1 MHSDHDNG
9 PLPPEL
15 AASMMPLIRCIA
27 ARLARRLP
35 SHLRLDDLTSAG
47 FVGLVTAYRRFDRSR
62 GDDFH
67 AYAERRIRGAML
79 DELRA
84 IDPLTRDLRFL
95 ANRIAAARRSIE
107 ARFGRAAHEDEIAAA
122 LGMPIE
128 EYRRHVARVSIGPT
142 VSIEDPSDGE
152 GSLDLPDREAE
163 PADERIALE
172 QSKRTVRSAI
182 NDLPPRLRRVVELY
196 YGEGRTLRDIG
207 NMLGVTESRVSQLQ
221 SEAVQRLR
229 TMCREAES
237 RRPSLRPAPVRT
249 RPSVAHVRAA
259 A

>member
-1 MHSDHDNG
+1 
-9 PLPPEL
+9 
-15 AASMMPLIRCIA
+15 MMPLIRCIA

-47 FVGLVTAYRRFDRSR
+47 YIGLVTAYRRFDRSR

-95 ANRIAAARRSIE
+95 ANRIASARRGLE
-107 ARFGRAAHEDEIAAA
+107 ARLGRAAREEEVAGA
-122 LGMPIE
+122 LGMTLE
-128 EYRRHVARVSIGPT
+128 EYRRHAAKVSVGPT
-142 VSIEDPSDGE
+142 VSIEDPADDE
-152 GSLDLPDREAE
+152 GSMDLPDRDAE
-163 PADERIALE
+163 PADERLATE
-172 QSKRTVRSAI
+172 QSKHAVRGAI
-182 NDLPPRLRRVVELY
+182 DKLPPRLRQVVQLY

-229 TMCREAES
+229 ALCVQPTER
-237 RRPSLRPAPVRT
+237 
-249 RPSVAHVRAA
+249 RAA
-259 A
+259 SHADVRKAA

>member
-1 MHSDHDNG
+1 MHELQHDNG
-9 PLPPEL
+9 PLPQEL

-47 FVGLVTAYRRFDRSR
+47 YIGLVTAYRRFDRSR

-95 ANRIAAARRSIE
+95 ANRIAAARRGLE
-107 ARFGRAAHEDEIAAA
+107 ARLGRAAREEEVAGA
-122 LGMPIE
+122 LGMTVE
-128 EYRRHVARVSIGPT
+128 EYRRQAAKVAVGPT
-142 VSIEDPSDGE
+142 VSIEDPSDDE
-152 GSLDLPDREAE
+152 GSMDLPDRDAE
-163 PADERIALE
+163 PADERLAAE
-172 QSKRTVRSAI
+172 QSKHAVRGAI
-182 NDLPPRLRRVVELY
+182 DKLPPRLRQVVQLY

-207 NMLGVTESRVSQLQ
+207 TMLGVTESRVSQLQ

-229 TMCREAES
+229 ALCVQPAE
-237 RRPSLRPAPVRT
+237 R
-249 RPSVAHVRAA
+249 RAA
-259 A
+259 SHADVRKAA

>member
-1 MHSDHDNG
+1 MNELRHDNG

-47 FVGLVTAYRRFDRSR
+47 YIGLVTAYRRFDRSR

-95 ANRIAAARRSIE
+95 ANRIAATRRGLE
-107 ARFGRAAHEDEIAAA
+107 ARLGRAAREEEMAAA
-122 LGMPIE
+122 LSMAVE
-128 EYRRHVARVSIGPT
+128 EYRRCAVKVSVGPT
-142 VSIEDPSDGE
+142 VSLEDPSDGE
-152 GSLDLPDREAE
+152 GALDLPDKDAE
-163 PADERIALE
+163 PADERIAVE
-172 QSKRTVRSAI
+172 ESKQAVRGAI
-182 NDLPPRLRRVVELY
+182 EKLPPRLRQVVDLY
-196 YGEGRTLRDIG
+196 YREGRTLRDIG

-229 TMCREAES
+229 GMCGQPEAK
-237 RRPSLRPAPVRT
+237 PRT
-249 RPSVAHVRAA
+249 HARAA
-259 A
+259 

>member
-1 MHSDHDNG
+1 MHEIQHDNG
-9 PLPPEL
+9 PLPHEL

-47 FVGLVTAYRRFDRSR
+47 YIGLVTAYRRFDRSR

-95 ANRIAAARRSIE
+95 ANRIAAARRGLE
-107 ARFGRAAHEDEIAAA
+107 ARLGRIAREDEIAVA
-122 LGMPIE
+122 LGMTLD
-128 EYRRHVARVSIGPT
+128 EYRRQAAKVAIGPT
-142 VSIEDPSDGE
+142 VSIEDPADEE
-152 GSLDLPDREAE
+152 GMMELPDNNAE
-163 PADERIALE
+163 PADDRIAVE
-172 QSKRTVRSAI
+172 QSKHVVRGAI
-182 NDLPPRLRRVVELY
+182 EKLPPRLRKVVELY

-207 NMLGVTESRVSQLQ
+207 NLLGVTESRVSQLQ
-221 SEAVQRLR
+221 SEAVQKLR
-229 TMCREAES
+229 SICAES
-237 RRPSLRPAPVRT
+237 EHRPANITALPQKVK
-249 RPSVAHVRAA
+249 VAA
-259 A
+259 